1 MLPMAVDAT
10 LLRIAQGS
18 LANVLRHSDA
28 ARGEMTLSYLGD
40 EVALDVVDD
49 GIGFD
54 PKAAQREE
62 VDGIAFGLR
71 AMRQRTERQGGSI
84 EIESAPGEGTAVS
97 VRIPLEAP

>member
-1 MLPMAVDAT
+1 VDAT

-28 ARGEMTLSYLGD
+28 ARGEVTLSYLGD

-71 AMRQRTERQGGSI
+71 AMRQRRERRAGRSR
-84 EIESAPGEGTAVS
+84 SSPRRARAPPVS